1 MLVGEFMTAVHHK
14 LPVNIARDGDEA
26 ASTQVAKQKG
36 DRGSYGFSLRTM
48 YAVGRRSSL
57 HVHTPRGH
65 KRAAMVIEA
74 STAATGRLKNGQM
87 LPSDLMSE
95 VTKLCSTIVPM
106 TMPSTIAAT
115 G

>member
-1 MLVGEFMTAVHHK
+1 MIFVRV
-14 LPVNIARDGDEA
+14 IADCYFENLRTFCRPA
-26 ASTQVAKQKG
+26 PPP
-36 DRGSYGFSLRTM
+36 YGFSFRTM
-48 YAVGRRSSL
+48 YAVGRRNSL
-57 HVHTPRGH
+57 HVHTTRGH

-74 STAATGRLKNGQM
+74 STAATGRLKNGRM